1 MIEKNR
7 DEFPDIN
14 HTDRIFDHDGTLIKV
29 RIRRQDVHRDNLIT
43 SPQAIALLITGS
55 SCDNQGKAIK
65 RADGN
70 YYICSKS
77 HTITLETMSDINL
90 TNKVTEMIE
99 ECCKMTVQQKH
110 KIEELDALVNYWGS
124 LAQNFTGD

>member
-14 HTDRIFDHDGTLIKV
+14 HTDRVFDCDGILVKV
-29 RIRRQDVHRDNLIT
+29 RIVRQNIHRDNLIT

-55 SCDNQGKAIK
+55 ACDKQGKAIK

-77 HTITLETMSDINL
+77 HTITLETMSDINF
-90 TNKVTEMIE
+90 TDKVTEMIE

-110 KIEELDALVNYWGS
+110 KIEKMDALVNYWGS
-124 LAQNFTGD
+124 PAQNFTGD